1 MCNRGCINDSWKC
14 RYLMAFMG
22 FMCVVMSYT
31 MRVGIHVTILSMVN
45 DSTDTAFQNNSEY
58 YCYKFTGVM
67 ADKKP
72 RISTG
77 EYDWDRP
84 TQGFI
89 LGAFFWGY
97 VITQIPAGLISFKY
111 GPKWVAFFGIFGC
124 ALVELCVPVSSHL
137 NPVVLLAL
145 RAIEGL
151 FLGVLVPAVGGLL
164 GNWAPPGEKS
174 RFGALIIC
182 GMQLGTIIGQ
192 ILAGIISQPRLI
204 DINTPIPQSLSS
216 SSTSSSVYFS
226 YWPYVHYLFSV
237 LNILYSLLWAGIVY
251 DTPQKHPW
259 ISDAEK
265 EYLMQIIYNS
275 ADDQS
280 IQAERIG
287 IIENE
292 GEDLKKETQPI
303 TDEISFKE
311 GNSLTNIPW
320 KDILKSKAV
329 WSIVIC
335 HFTFDWGWFTL
346 VIFMPTYMSR
356 VLGFD
361 LMSNGFLSSLPY
373 IVQICVSFV
382 VAYVS
387 DIFILYNVL
396 SIGWIRRIN
405 NFIALGGLAIGIISV
420 GLVGCKAYE
429 AIGVFTLTIGLM
441 GFSAAGFFAN
451 SLDISSAY
459 AANIISIS
467 NTIAPISGIFAP
479 LVVGYVTRDSSELG
493 NWLIIFGISTGFASL
508 GAVIN
513 LFMTSGEMELW
524 GKATSS

>member
-1 MCNRGCINDSWKC
+1 
-14 RYLMAFMG
+14 
-22 FMCVVMSYT
+22 MSYT

-137 NPVVLLAL
+137 NPVVVIAL
-145 RAIEGL
+145 RAIEG
-151 FLGVLVPAVGGLL
+151 GVLVPAVGGLL

-275 ADDQS
+275 ADDQ
-280 IQAERIG
+280 
-287 IIENE
+287 
-292 GEDLKKETQPI
+292 
-303 TDEISFKE
+303 E

-320 KDILKSKAV
+320 KDILTSKAV

-361 LMSNGFLSSLPY
+361 LMSAERIEIIENEGEDLKKLMSNFVFVI
-373 IVQICVSFV
+373 IV
-382 VAYVS
+382 
-387 DIFILYNVL
+387 
-396 SIGWIRRIN
+396 
-405 NFIALGGLAIGIISV
+405 
-420 GLVGCKAYE
+420 
-429 AIGVFTLTIGLM
+429 
-441 GFSAAGFFAN
+441 FFY
-451 SLDISSAY
+451 L
-459 AANIISIS
+459 ANIISIS

>member
-1 MCNRGCINDSWKC
+1 
-14 RYLMAFMG
+14 
-22 FMCVVMSYT
+22 

-58 YCYKFTGVM
+58 YCYKFTGLM
-67 ADKKP
+67 TNKEP

-97 VITQIPAGLISFKY
+97 VITQIPAGLVSYKY

-124 ALVELCVPVSSHL
+124 ALVELCIPISSRL
-137 NPVVLLAL
+137 SPVVLIVL

-192 ILAGIISQPRLI
+192 ILAGIISQPRLL
-204 DINTPIPQSLSS
+204 DINTPILQSLSS
-216 SSTSSSVYFS
+216 SSSASSMYIS

-237 LNILYSLLWAGIVY
+237 LNILYSLLWAGMVY

-275 ADDQS
+275 ADDQ
-280 IQAERIG
+280 
-287 IIENE
+287 
-292 GEDLKKETQPI
+292 ETQPI

-320 KDILKSKAV
+320 KDIMKSKAV

-361 LMSNGFLSSLPY
+361 LMSVSIFFLCDNLLLLMSNSIFLI
-373 IVQICVSFV
+373 IV
-382 VAYVS
+382 YTN
-387 DIFILYNVL
+387 L
-396 SIGWIRRIN
+396 
-405 NFIALGGLAIGIISV
+405 
-420 GLVGCKAYE
+420 
-429 AIGVFTLTIGLM
+429 
-441 GFSAAGFFAN
+441 
-451 SLDISSAY
+451 
-459 AANIISIS
+459 ANIISIS

-508 GAVIN
+508 GAFIN
-513 LFMTSGEMELW
+513 LFITSGEMELW
-524 GKATSS
+524 GKSTSS